1 MLINKP
7 ITTGDVK
14 FISYTGKYPA
24 LCCGV
29 LTLEING
36 VRVSFGHDKSYYKN
50 DNNDGN
56 YDSFWHTGGRC
67 GFRNHYKYSYCET
80 GEWII
85 DAQKLPEKYRKFA
98 DEIDRVFNDN
108 VEWGCCGGCI

>member
-1 MLINKP
+1 MVINKP

-36 VRVSFGHDKSYYKN
+36 VKVSFGHDKSYYKK
-50 DNNDGN
+50 DGN

-67 GFRNHYKYSYCET
+67 G
-80 GEWII
+80 
-85 DAQKLPEKYRKFA
+85 
-98 DEIDRVFNDN
+98 
-108 VEWGCCGGCI
+108 

>member
-7 ITTGDVK
+7 RTTEDVK
-14 FISYTGKYPA
+14 FISYTGKYSA

-50 DNNDGN
+50 DGN
-56 YDSFWHTGGRC
+56 YDAFWHTGGRC

-98 DEIDRVFNDN
+98 GEIDRVFNDN
-108 VEWGCCGGCI
+108 VEWGCCGGCL

>member
-1 MLINKP
+1 MVINKVE
-7 ITTGDVK
+7 TGGVK

-24 LCCGV
+24 LCCGI

-50 DNNDGN
+50 DNNDDN
-56 YDSFWHTGGRC
+56 YDSFWQTGGRC

-98 DEIDRVFNDN
+98 DEIDEVFNEN